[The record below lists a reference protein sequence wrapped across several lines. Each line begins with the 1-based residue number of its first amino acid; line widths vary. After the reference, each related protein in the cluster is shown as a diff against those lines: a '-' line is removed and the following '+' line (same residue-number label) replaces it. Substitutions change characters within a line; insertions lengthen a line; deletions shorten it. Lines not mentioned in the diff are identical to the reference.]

1 MNSVLLISQNCKRGF
16 KDKKNYCYHLWMT
29 PLPSG
34 RGGLL
39 SVAESDDMRF
49 RRASL
54 TLEVG
59 QQQQQQQQPC
69 GGEGRGKGADVEGK
83 GEGAP
88 QSSMAGVALSTAA
101 PSVSGTSHREP
112 ISRHLS

>member
-1 MNSVLLISQNCKRGF
+1 MPWLRKAERVGEDDEMLVDLRAA
-16 KDKKNYCYHLWMT
+16 DK
-29 PLPSG
+29 
-34 RGGLL
+34 
-39 SVAESDDMRF
+39 E
-49 RRASL
+49 
-54 TLEVG
+54 
-59 QQQQQQQQPC
+59 
-69 GGEGRGKGADVEGK
+69 ADVEGK